1 MSLDQ
6 LTHSFPGV
14 WSLLNQIEQR
24 CRWLPIAE
32 RKGARVDHAITADDT
47 KTRNDI
53 GRKRE
58 RSVFHAVFGEKWNVR
73 VLTLALRRVYSGH
86 F

>member
-53 GRKRE
+53 GRK
-58 RSVFHAVFGEKWNVR
+58 
-73 VLTLALRRVYSGH
+73 
-86 F
+86 